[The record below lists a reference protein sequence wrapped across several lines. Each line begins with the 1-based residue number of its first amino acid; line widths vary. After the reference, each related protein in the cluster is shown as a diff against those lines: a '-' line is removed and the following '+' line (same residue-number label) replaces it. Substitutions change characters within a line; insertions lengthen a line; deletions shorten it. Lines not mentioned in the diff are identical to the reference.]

1 MVTVVIIIVVSIV
14 SISDLLLQGTVS
26 NAGLSLQQLLVFV
39 LVSEY
44 IHQVKEVLKT
54 TRFKITSVDVVLG
67 IGKLTK

>member
-1 MVTVVIIIVVSIV
+1 MVTVVNIIVVSIV

-44 IHQVKEVLKT
+44 IH
-54 TRFKITSVDVVLG
+54 
-67 IGKLTK
+67 